1 MYYYL
6 KGTLIEKN
14 PEFVILE
21 VGGIGYQI
29 TLPVSLSSELPP
41 PGEELL
47 LYTYLYVR
55 EDGVNLYG
63 FLSSETRR
71 IFSLALGVTGIGP
84 RVALSIT
91 GTMSPLEFTHAVLAE
106 DHAQLTKIPG
116 IGPKTARRLVLEL
129 KEKLRGLAPE
139 LRGTDISPGVTGS
152 NWQEAIG
159 ALVVLGYT
167 LEEARPAV
175 EAVAEVGDGLEELVK
190 KALRYLGEK

>member
-6 KGTLIEKN
+6 KGTLKEKN

-29 TLPVSLSSELPP
+29 NLPASLFSELPP
-41 PGEELL
+41 LGEELL

-63 FLSSETRR
+63 FLTPETRR
-71 IFSLALGVTGIGP
+71 IFFLSLGVTGIGP

-106 DHAQLTKIPG
+106 DHALLTKIPG

-139 LRGTDISPGVTGS
+139 LTATETSPGAKGS